1 MESGRKVPIKKSLMS
16 LKNRVKVF
24 SLKFLALSLQSL
36 ILFWQNSLYF
46 VLFNQF
52 LAYHAKKKEKQVRSL
67 IAEIVQ
73 LRKIKP
79 KNLELGR
86 LHHKNERIDSIS
98 GKVQHFDQL
107 LG

>member
-79 KNLELGR
+79 KKKLGR

-98 GKVQHFDQL
+98 GKVQHFGQL